1 MRYLGDGGIYAA
13 TEGCL
18 GTVNAS
24 KRALSSARV
33 DAVAGV
39 WNMAGVD
46 LSWVPAFDAAYWE
59 RRNRLLLLQFV
70 TLDADGQ
77 ITGFKPEAFPKLV
90 ELMAG
95 LVGAIQSNEPGAFPD
110 YMNGLSPDEQYV
122 LIWLGT
128 VIPDILYGIGVDR
141 ARGMTATEGNPASGV
156 ITMLQLFTE
165 LCEQTGLP
173 NPMKDLLSFTAD
185 GGQFH
190 NNNVRGSIQ
199 QKAGYSDFIELWGP
213 ALGMDL
219 DTTVT
224 TFVHDG
230 REYRLQ
236 SWGGTYGYGATY
248 GGEIGLYSREAP
260 KSGEDAYKS
269 MSVRDMKANIKTLT
283 TTQVNS
289 ICRTYDTVE
298 GKDQPEIVMT
308 VLSSVGDK
316 PLVQM
321 AGKTYWSYTVRP
333 IANEEG
339 KKATDYRP
347 GSVEVNGRLRLSDD
361 SLARAM
367 EGALQSSGVDA
378 NMDPNHILHVS
389 W

>member
-13 TEGCL
+13 SEGCL

-33 DAVAGV
+33 DAMAGV
-39 WNMAGVD
+39 WDMAGVD

-70 TLDADGQ
+70 TLDANGNV
-77 ITGFKPEAFPKLV
+77 TGFKPEAFPKLV

-95 LVGAIQSNEPGAFPD
+95 LVGAIRSNEPGAFPD

-141 ARGMTATEGNPASGV
+141 ARGMTATEGNPAPGG
-156 ITMLQLFTE
+156 ITMLQLITE

-230 REYRLQ
+230 KEYRLQ
-236 SWGGTYGYGATY
+236 SWSGTYGYGTTY

-269 MSVRDMKANIKTLT
+269 MSVKDMKANIKTLT

-308 VLSSVGDK
+308 VVPRSDNERII
-316 PLVQM
+316 QR
-321 AGKTYWSYTVRP
+321 AGKTYWSYSVR
-333 IANEEG
+333 ALQNNQVNHQV
-339 KKATDYRP
+339 R
-347 GSVEVNGRLRLSDD
+347 VEVQGSLRFKQNVSLGHAAYDALRKQGIHAEKKSTVDD
-361 SLARAM
+361 LKIA
-367 EGALQSSGVDA
+367 
-378 NMDPNHILHVS
+378 
-389 W
+389 WK